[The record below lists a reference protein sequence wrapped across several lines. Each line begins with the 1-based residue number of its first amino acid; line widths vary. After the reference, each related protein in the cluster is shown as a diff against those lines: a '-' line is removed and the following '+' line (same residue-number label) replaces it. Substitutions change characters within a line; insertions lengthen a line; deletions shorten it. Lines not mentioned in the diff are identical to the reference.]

1 MKIALTI
8 KKTLNLLI
16 ALAAAIASALSQA
29 QETIPEQAIP
39 KKSEGMIMLDYES
52 IPVRDGPSIDLMGF
66 HIMNKVNDWLYLGV
80 GGYAPLV
87 KGEYGGSMA
96 FDVTAHAQRKVLG
109 ELFVNAGVSAGGG
122 GGGKSTEQSKVL
134 SGTGG
139 FIKNYV
145 GLGYDFKH
153 FSVGANYAK
162 MKFTNSAIDHAQLNA
177 YVQFPFSY
185 AVGSYTNSG
194 GKASADEQALWE
206 SISDSGENMLTL
218 GLDNI
223 FQIKPEAS
231 NKSTINVADL
241 QFSHFMTNNVYWFAD
256 LGVGYNGL
264 PLYNQILGGL
274 GYRYNVS
281 QQLALYGQLGIGSG
295 GYAPEKINTGS
306 GLLIYPK
313 VSAEYLLNKNIGLAF
328 TGGYLE
334 APDGSSKNYT
344 FGAAMNYH
352 INPANS
358 KTGTGSFSGFN
369 GYRFNLSQQTEFD
382 VKFKG
387 TERSNINMLSVQVD
401 TLINDYIYVPI
412 QASVAY
418 NAYLSYPGYGEF
430 LGGVGIQN
438 KYDKD
443 DRLQGFGQVL
453 VGTNVHGL
461 IVKSGLGLN
470 YSVSDHLAIYSLVGQ
485 TIGLDNEKF
494 KSNYA
499 ALGLTSRFS
508 VPNW

>member
-8 KKTLNLLI
+8 KQALNLLI

-29 QETIPEQAIP
+29 QEDIPEQASP
-39 KKSEGMIMLDYES
+39 KKAEGMIMLDYES

-87 KGEYGGSMA
+87 KGEYGGFMA

-109 ELFVNAGVSAGGG
+109 DMFLNAGVSAGGG

-145 GLGYDFKH
+145 GLGYDFKS
-153 FSVGANYAK
+153 FLVGANYAK
-162 MKFTNSAIDHAQLNA
+162 MKFTNSAINNTQFNA

-185 AVGSYTNSG
+185 SVGSYASSG
-194 GKASADEQALWE
+194 SKASDDNQALWE
-206 SISDSGENMLTL
+206 SLSDSGENMLTL
-218 GLDNI
+218 GLDNF
-223 FQIKPEAS
+223 FQIKPEGS
-231 NKSTINVADL
+231 NKGTINVADL
-241 QFSHFMTNNVYWFAD
+241 QFSHYITNNAYLFFD
-256 LGVGYNGL
+256 LGVGYKGL
-264 PLYNQILGGL
+264 PLYNQIIHGI
-274 GYRYNVS
+274 GYRYNLS
-281 QQLALYGQLGIGSG
+281 SQLALYGQLGIGSG

-313 VSAEYLLNKNIGLAF
+313 VSAEYLLNKNIGLALS
-328 TGGYLE
+328 GGYLE
-334 APDGSSKNYT
+334 APEGSSKNYT

-352 INPANS
+352 INPAKSNA
-358 KTGTGSFSGFN
+358 GPASFSGFN

-387 TERSNINMLSVQVD
+387 TQRSDINMLSVQVD

-430 LGGVGIQN
+430 LGGIGIQN

-470 YSVSDHLAIYSLVGQ
+470 YSLTDHLAIYGMLGQ
-485 TIGLDNEKF
+485 TIGLDIDKF

-499 ALGLTSRFS
+499 GLGLTSRFS
-508 VPNW
+508 IPNW